1 MKNIKIR
8 ILILLTC
15 CVMTYLLTA
24 PSGDIQ
30 IVKSA
35 NLPAEKPPMFVLQVG
50 ISKYK
55 NSASWQELKGAVT
68 DVRQMAEVLKSPRF
82 GVSENNI
89 KTLVDADATKEKIF
103 AAFET
108 QLIAK
113 AKDYNEKNDKRR
125 DAVVMFQFSGHGSR
139 VKDVAPNLDEADG
152 WDETFVTVNSEDKP
166 NKNFDITD
174 DEIYEL
180 TKRLGQYTENIVF
193 ILDSCHSGSGTRD
206 GAESRNIEPRKTQP
220 VVVPFSGAKSRGKI
234 EKKTAPDNVQT
245 DVLPLSDN
253 YIVISAAQ
261 AGERAGEYRIF
272 ADGAKLPTAYHGRM
286 TYYLLKNLREAGE
299 TTTYR
304 DLMDAVK
311 RDVVSDSN
319 NKQTPQIEG
328 EYLRPVFGG
337 LGKIEDNTIQITI
350 NEKNEIFLEAGAMQ
364 GVVKGTILEIRS
376 KTGEKIGT
384 AKVSQTVSDRSVLQ
398 IIQSRELMVD
408 DRAVIISQDLSAF
421 RLKVLLDGEDSAK
434 ITPKDKE
441 LIGNLREIFTRE
453 ADKQTHGIEL
463 TAGKWNDRS
472 TFWEIALL
480 KDRFDKVFPDKSR
493 AAPMITGQNKDNTF
507 IYEPFP
513 SGDTQIFYL
522 VGKDL
527 SPIYGFF
534 VEADKSNAGSKLE
547 KALLQLVRLRSVK
560 GIANNKSPLRGK
572 IQIRPVRLKRPIRC
586 ENKTMVA
593 AKREVLSL
601 KTSESNY
608 KFSFEEPFELE
619 ITNTSGSDLYITVL
633 DISSDGS
640 VQILFPQNIDGERE
654 GFKLEA
660 KAGKNKKI
668 LLTEECQL
676 IESVYSPRFFYVTPP
691 AGIETFKV
699 IATTVPV
706 PRRKFEFLEMPSMNS
721 KGRGDEISLASVGD
735 WTTDEIN
742 FEITV
747 PK

>member
-1 MKNIKIR
+1 MKIIKFR

-15 CVMTYLLTA
+15 CLMTYLLTA
-24 PSGDIQ
+24 PSGEIQ

-35 NLPAEKPPMFVLQVG
+35 NLPVEKPPMFVLQVG

-55 NSASWQELKGAVT
+55 NSAGWPELKGAVT

-82 GVSENNI
+82 GVPENNI

-108 QLIAK
+108 QLVAK
-113 AKDYNEKNDKRR
+113 AKDYFENNNKRR
-125 DAVVMFQFSGHGSR
+125 DAVVMFQFSGHGSQ

-206 GAESRNIEPRKTQP
+206 GAESRNIEPRKNQP
-220 VVVPFSGAKSRGKI
+220 VFVPFSGANASGKT
-234 EKKTAPDNVQT
+234 EKKTEKDNDQT
-245 DVLPLSDN
+245 DVLPLSEN

-286 TYYLLKNLREAGE
+286 TYYLLKNLRDAGE

-328 EYLRPVFGG
+328 EYRRRVFGG
-337 LGKIEDNTIQITI
+337 LSKIEDNTIQITI
-350 NEKNEIFLEAGAMQ
+350 NEKKEIFLEAGAMQ
-364 GVVKGTILEIRS
+364 GVVKGTIFEIRS

-384 AKVSQTVSDRSVLQ
+384 AKVSKAVGNRAVFEIIKSDR
-398 IIQSRELMVD
+398 ELTKD
-408 DRAVIISQDLSAF
+408 DRAVVISQDLSSF
-421 RLKVLLDGEDSAK
+421 RVQVLLDGDDRAK
-434 ITPKDKE
+434 LTPKDVEMIKK
-441 LIGNLREIFTRE
+441 LREKFTPPKKDQIE
-453 ADKQTHGIEL
+453 SHGIDL
-463 TAGKWNDRS
+463 ASGKWNDRAVR
-472 TFWEIALL
+472 WDIALL
-480 KDRFDKVFPDKSR
+480 KDRFDKVFPDTSR
-493 AAPMITGQNKDNTF
+493 AAPIEIGKKENGLS
-507 IYEPFP
+507 IYEAFP
-513 SGDTQIFYL
+513 SAETQVFYL

-527 SPIYGFF
+527 SPIYGFY
-534 VEADKSNAGSKLE
+534 VEADKSYTERTLE

-560 GIANNKSPLRGK
+560 AIANNKSPLYGK
-572 IQIRPVRLKRPIRC
+572 INIKPVRLISPTC
-586 ENKTMVA
+586 ENKLIVA
-593 AKREVLSL
+593 KKKETPLL
-601 KTSESNY
+601 KKTETAY
-608 KFSFEEPFELE
+608 KFMVDEPFQLE
-619 ITNTSGSDLYITVL
+619 ITNTYGKDLYITVL
-633 DISSDGS
+633 DIGSDGS
-640 VQILFPQNIDGERE
+640 VKILFPRNLDGEMN
-654 GFKLEA
+654 GFKLAA
-660 KAGKNKKI
+660 KTGKRIVFGEKCSDDI
-668 LLTEECQL
+668 L
-676 IESVYSPRFFYVTPP
+676 VTAPP

-699 IATTVPV
+699 IATTEPV
-706 PRRKFEFLEMPSMNS
+706 PRRNYEFLEMKSLNAKRS
-721 KGRGDEISLASVGD
+721 GEETSLASVGD

-747 PK
+747 PKE

>member
-1 MKNIKIR
+1 MKFR

-15 CVMTYLLTA
+15 CVMTYLLTDH
-24 PSGDIQ
+24 SGEIQ

-55 NSASWQELKGAVT
+55 NSAGWPELKGAVT

-82 GVSENNI
+82 GVPENNI
-89 KTLVDADATKEKIF
+89 KTLVDIDATKEKIF

-113 AKDYNEKNDKRR
+113 AKDYFENNNKRR
-125 DAVVMFQFSGHGSR
+125 DAVVMFQFSGHGSQ
-139 VKDVAPNLDEADG
+139 VKDVAPNKDEADG

-206 GAESRNIEPRKTQP
+206 GAESRNIEPRQTQP
-220 VVVPFSGAKSRGKI
+220 VFVPFSGANARGKI
-234 EKKTAPDNVQT
+234 EKKTEKDNDQT
-245 DVLPLSDN
+245 DVLPLSEN

-286 TYYLLKNLREAGE
+286 TYYLLKNLRDAGE

-337 LGKIEDNTIQITI
+337 LSKIEDNTIQITI
-350 NEKNEIFLEAGAMQ
+350 NEKKEIFLEAGAMQ

-384 AKVSQTVSDRSVLQ
+384 AKVSKAVGNRAVFEIIKSDR
-398 IIQSRELMVD
+398 ELTKD
-408 DRAVIISQDLSAF
+408 DRAVVISQDLSSF
-421 RLKVLLDGEDSAK
+421 RVQVLLDGDDRAK
-434 ITPKDKE
+434 LTPKDVEMIKK
-441 LIGNLREIFTRE
+441 LSDKFAPRKKDEIE
-453 ADKQTHGIEL
+453 SHGIDL
-463 TAGKWNDRS
+463 ASGKWNDRAVR
-472 TFWEIALL
+472 WDIALL
-480 KDRFDKVFPDKSR
+480 KDRFDKVFPDTSR
-493 AAPMITGQNKDNTF
+493 AAPVEIGKKENGLSL
-507 IYEPFP
+507 YEAFP
-513 SGDTQIFYL
+513 SGETQVFYL
-522 VGKDL
+522 AGKDL
-527 SPIYGFF
+527 SPIYGFY
-534 VEADKSNAGSKLE
+534 VEANKSYTERTLE

-560 GIANNKSPLRGK
+560 AIANDKSPLYGK
-572 IQIRPVRLKRPIRC
+572 INIKPVRLISPTCKNAVIVADKKETPLLK
-586 ENKTMVA
+586 KTETA
-593 AKREVLSL
+593 
-601 KTSESNY
+601 Y
-608 KFSFEEPFELE
+608 KFMVDELFQLE
-619 ITNTSGSDLYITVL
+619 ITNTYGKDLYITVL
-633 DISSDGS
+633 DIGSDGS
-640 VQILFPQNIDGERE
+640 VKILFPRNLDGEMN
-654 GFKLEA
+654 GFKLAA
-660 KAGKNKKI
+660 KTGKRIVPSEKCGDGI
-668 LLTEECQL
+668 LV
-676 IESVYSPRFFYVTPP
+676 ITPP

-699 IATTVPV
+699 IATTESV
-706 PRRKFEFLEMPSMNS
+706 PRRNYEFLEMKSLNA
-721 KGRGDEISLASVGD
+721 KRRGEETSLASVGD

-742 FEITV
+742 FELSV
-747 PK
+747 PKE